1 MACQLGYAIVLSK
14 TCITTTYYSWTYP
27 SNYDHQ
33 GMDGIKISSNGLD
46 GTNVTRK
53 EVTKQLVFDGLCS
66 VNAKFILR
74 V

>member
-1 MACQLGYAIVLSK
+1 
-14 TCITTTYYSWTYP
+14 
-27 SNYDHQ
+27 
-33 GMDGIKISSNGLD
+33 MDGIKISLNGLD
-46 GTNVTRK
+46 GTNVTGK